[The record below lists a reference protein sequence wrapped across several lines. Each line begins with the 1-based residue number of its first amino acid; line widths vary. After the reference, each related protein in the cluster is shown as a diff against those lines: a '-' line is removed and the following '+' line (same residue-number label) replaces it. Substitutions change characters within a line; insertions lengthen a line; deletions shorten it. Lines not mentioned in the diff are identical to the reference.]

1 LAELNTK
8 VRGYKAQWFHFTEPS
23 VSAFLVAVTFVVV
36 VVYPL
41 QRLVE
46 HPSLGDLLSI
56 RKVWFFADSLEAGRA
71 CSVVVFLR
79 NLLARDTW
87 YRFPAFSDRTAS
99 LKRIELLSFLR

>member
-1 LAELNTK
+1 MLGL
-8 VRGYKAQWFHFTEPS
+8 HFTEPS

-36 VVYPL
+36 YAL

-46 HPSLGDLLSI
+46 HPSLSGLLSV
-56 RKVWFFADSLEAGRA
+56 RKVWSFADSLEAGRA

-87 YRFPAFSDRTAS
+87 YRFPAFSGRTAS
-99 LKRIELLSFLR
+99 LKRIELLSLLG